1 MQPIEYHYKN
11 SVLFAIVQF
20 HSPCERL
27 RIASMSWND
36 NGNNG
41 SRDPWGNRNDAPDID
56 EAIKKFKALV
66 GSFLGG
72 GGDSGSGSG
81 KKQSFKKMIPTA
93 LMVIALLYG
102 AFGIYTV
109 DAQEEAVVLRFGKY
123 DMTKGPG
130 IHWNPPFIDNRFI
143 VNTERLYTH
152 TTNSSILTKDE
163 NIVNVEVAVQY
174 KKSNPVFYLLE
185 AASPEDSIAQ
195 ASESALRHVVGSNSM
210 DDVLTTGREQIA
222 IDVRG
227 RLQDRLDAYQT
238 GIEVVTVSIRESRP
252 PDAVKAA
259 FDDVVKAREDEVTL
273 RNEAETYANEVV
285 PIARGAAK
293 RAIQDAEGYKAK
305 VIAEAQG
312 EATRFNQLLREYNKA
327 PSVTRKRLYIDALQS
342 VMSNSTKVM
351 IDVKDGNNIMYL
363 PLDQIAAAS
372 IGRSNSDVQNNVLP
386 ENLSGSG
393 IQNLTDQ
400 VIEEIRKRQERR

>member
-1 MQPIEYHYKN
+1 
-11 SVLFAIVQF
+11 
-20 HSPCERL
+20 
-27 RIASMSWND
+27 MSWND

-41 SRDPWGNRNDAPDID
+41 SRDPWGNKNDAPDID
-56 EAIKKFKALV
+56 EAIKKFKSLV

-72 GGDSGSGSG
+72 SGGSGDSSGSSP
-81 KKQSFKKMIPTA
+81 SFRKILP
-93 LMVIALLYG
+93 IALVVLIVLYS
-102 AFGIYTV
+102 ALGIYTV
-109 DAQEEAVVLRFGKY
+109 DAQEEAVILRFGKY
-123 DMTKGPG
+123 STTKGPG
-130 IHWNPPFIDNRFI
+130 IHWNPPFVDNRFI
-143 VNTERLYTH
+143 VNTEKLFTH

-163 NIVNVEVAVQY
+163 NIVNVETAVQY
-174 KKSNPVFYLLE
+174 KRSNPVFYLLE

-210 DDVLTTGREQIA
+210 DNVLTTGREQIA
-222 IDVRG
+222 IDVRK
-227 RLQDRLDAYQT
+227 RLQERLNAYFT

-305 VIAEAQG
+305 VIAEAEG
-312 EATRFNQLLREYNKA
+312 EATRFDQLLKEYTKA
-327 PSVTRKRLYIDALQS
+327 PNVTRKRLYIDAVQS

-351 IDVKDGNNIMYL
+351 IDVKDGNNIMML
-363 PLDQIAAAS
+363 PLDQVAAAS
-372 IGRSNSDVQNNVLP
+372 IARSNQDSEVQNESNA
-386 ENLSGSG
+386 LSGPA

>member
-1 MQPIEYHYKN
+1 
-11 SVLFAIVQF
+11 
-20 HSPCERL
+20 
-27 RIASMSWND
+27 MSWND
-36 NGNNG
+36 NGKNG

-56 EAIKKFKALV
+56 EAIKKFKSLV
-66 GSFLGG
+66 GSFVGGSG
-72 GGDSGSGSG
+72 GGDSSGSSP
-81 KKQSFKKMIPTA
+81 SFKKILPSA
-93 LMVIALLYG
+93 LVILIVLYSAL
-102 AFGIYTV
+102 GIYTV
-109 DAQEEAVVLRFGKY
+109 DAQEEAVILRFGKY
-123 DMTKGPG
+123 STTKGPG

-143 VNTERLYTH
+143 VNTEKLFTH

-163 NIVNVEVAVQY
+163 NIVNVETAVQY
-174 KKSNPVFYLLE
+174 KRSNPVFYLLE

-210 DDVLTTGREQIA
+210 DSVLTTGREQIA
-222 IDVRG
+222 IDVRK
-227 RLQDRLDAYQT
+227 RLQERLNAYFT

-252 PDAVKAA
+252 PEAVREA

-305 VIAEAQG
+305 VIAEAEG
-312 EATRFNQLLREYNKA
+312 EATRFDQLLKEYSKA
-327 PSVTRKRLYIDALQS
+327 PDVTRKRLYIDAVQS

-351 IDVKDGNNIMYL
+351 IDVKDGNNIMML
-363 PLDQIAAAS
+363 PLDQVAAAS
-372 IGRSNSDVQNNVLP
+372 IARSNQNTEVESDSGS
-386 ENLSGSG
+386 LSGKA

>member
-1 MQPIEYHYKN
+1 
-11 SVLFAIVQF
+11 
-20 HSPCERL
+20 
-27 RIASMSWND
+27 MSWND
-36 NGNNG
+36 NGKNG

-56 EAIKKFKALV
+56 EAIKKFKSLV
-66 GSFLGG
+66 GSFVGGSG
-72 GGDSGSGSG
+72 GGDSSGSSP
-81 KKQSFKKMIPTA
+81 SFKKILPSA
-93 LMVIALLYG
+93 LVILIVLYSAL
-102 AFGIYTV
+102 GIYTV
-109 DAQEEAVVLRFGKY
+109 DAQEEAVILRFGKY
-123 DMTKGPG
+123 STTKGPG

-143 VNTERLYTH
+143 VNTEKLFTH

-163 NIVNVEVAVQY
+163 NIVNVETAVQY
-174 KKSNPVFYLLE
+174 KRSNPVFYLLE

-210 DDVLTTGREQIA
+210 DSVLTTGREQIA
-222 IDVRG
+222 IDVRK
-227 RLQDRLDAYQT
+227 RLQERLNAYFT

-252 PDAVKAA
+252 PEAVREA

-305 VIAEAQG
+305 VIAEAEG
-312 EATRFNQLLREYNKA
+312 EATRFDQLLKEYSKA
-327 PSVTRKRLYIDALQS
+327 PDVTRKRLYIDAVQS

-351 IDVKDGNNIMYL
+351 IDVKDGNNIMML
-363 PLDQIAAAS
+363 PLDQVAAAS
-372 IGRSNSDVQNNVLP
+372 IARSNQDTEAQPDSGT
-386 ENLSGSG
+386 LSGTA

>member
-1 MQPIEYHYKN
+1 
-11 SVLFAIVQF
+11 
-20 HSPCERL
+20 
-27 RIASMSWND
+27 MSWND

-41 SRDPWGNRNDAPDID
+41 SRDPWGNKNDAPDID
-56 EAIKKFKALV
+56 EAIKKFKSLV
-66 GSFLGG
+66 ASFLGG
-72 GGDSGSGSG
+72 SGGSGDSSGSSP
-81 KKQSFKKMIPTA
+81 SFKKILPTA
-93 LMVIALLYG
+93 LVVLIVLYSAL
-102 AFGIYTV
+102 GIYTV
-109 DAQEEAVVLRFGKY
+109 DAQEEAVILRFGKY
-123 DMTKGPG
+123 STTKGPG
-130 IHWNPPFIDNRFI
+130 IHWNPPFVDNRFI
-143 VNTERLYTH
+143 VNTEKLFTH

-163 NIVNVEVAVQY
+163 NIVNVETAVQY
-174 KKSNPVFYLLE
+174 KRSNPVFYLLE

-210 DDVLTTGREQIA
+210 DNVLTTGREQIA
-222 IDVRG
+222 IDVRK
-227 RLQDRLDAYQT
+227 RLQERLNAYFT

-305 VIAEAQG
+305 VIAEAEG
-312 EATRFNQLLREYNKA
+312 EATRFDQLLKEYTKA
-327 PSVTRKRLYIDALQS
+327 PNVTRKRLYIDAVQS

-351 IDVKDGNNIMYL
+351 IDVKDGNNIMML
-363 PLDQIAAAS
+363 PLDQVAAAS
-372 IGRSNSDVQNNVLP
+372 IARSNQDSDVQNDSNA
-386 ENLSGSG
+386 LSGPA

>member
-1 MQPIEYHYKN
+1 
-11 SVLFAIVQF
+11 
-20 HSPCERL
+20 
-27 RIASMSWND
+27 MSWND
-36 NGNNG
+36 NGKNG
-41 SRDPWGNRNDAPDID
+41 SRDPWGNKNDAPDID
-56 EAIKKFKALV
+56 EAIKKFKSLI
-66 GSFLGG
+66 GSFVGGSG
-72 GGDSGSGSG
+72 GGDSSGSSP
-81 KKQSFKKMIPTA
+81 SFKKILPTA
-93 LMVIALLYG
+93 LVVLIVLYSAL
-102 AFGIYTV
+102 GIYTV
-109 DAQEEAVVLRFGKY
+109 DAQEEAVILRFGKY
-123 DMTKGPG
+123 STTKGPG

-143 VNTERLYTH
+143 VNTEKLFTH

-163 NIVNVEVAVQY
+163 NIVNVETAVQY
-174 KKSNPVFYLLE
+174 KRSNPVFYLLE

-210 DDVLTTGREQIA
+210 DNVLTTGREQIA
-222 IDVRG
+222 IDVRK
-227 RLQDRLDAYQT
+227 RLQERLNSYFT

-252 PDAVKAA
+252 PEAVREA

-305 VIAEAQG
+305 VIAEAEG
-312 EATRFNQLLREYNKA
+312 EATRFDQLLKEYSKA
-327 PSVTRKRLYIDALQS
+327 PDVTRKRLYIDAVQS

-351 IDVKDGNNIMYL
+351 IDVKDGNNIMML
-363 PLDQIAAAS
+363 PLDQVAAAS
-372 IGRSNSDVQNNVLP
+372 IARSNQNTEV
-386 ENLSGSG
+386 ETDSGALSGTA

>member
-1 MQPIEYHYKN
+1 
-11 SVLFAIVQF
+11 
-20 HSPCERL
+20 
-27 RIASMSWND
+27 MSWND

-41 SRDPWGNRNDAPDID
+41 SRDPWGNKNDAPDID
-56 EAIKKFKALV
+56 EAIKKFKSLV

-72 GGDSGSGSG
+72 SGGSGDSSGSSP
-81 KKQSFKKMIPTA
+81 SFKKILPTA
-93 LMVIALLYG
+93 LVVLIVLYSAL
-102 AFGIYTV
+102 GIYTV
-109 DAQEEAVVLRFGKY
+109 DAQEEAVILRFGKY
-123 DMTKGPG
+123 STTKGPG
-130 IHWNPPFIDNRFI
+130 IHWNPPFVDNRFI
-143 VNTERLYTH
+143 VNTEKLFTH

-163 NIVNVEVAVQY
+163 NIVNVETAVQY
-174 KKSNPVFYLLE
+174 KRSNPVFYLLE

-210 DDVLTTGREQIA
+210 DNVLTTGREQIA
-222 IDVRG
+222 IDVRK
-227 RLQDRLDAYQT
+227 RLQERLNAYYT

-305 VIAEAQG
+305 VIAEAEG
-312 EATRFNQLLREYNKA
+312 EATRFDQLLKEYTKA
-327 PSVTRKRLYIDALQS
+327 PNVTRKRLYIDAVQS

-351 IDVKDGNNIMYL
+351 IDVKDGNNIMML
-363 PLDQIAAAS
+363 PLDQVAAAS
-372 IGRSNSDVQNNVLP
+372 IARSNQDSDVQNDSNA
-386 ENLSGSG
+386 LSGPA

>member
-1 MQPIEYHYKN
+1 
-11 SVLFAIVQF
+11 
-20 HSPCERL
+20 
-27 RIASMSWND
+27 MSWND
-36 NGNNG
+36 NGKNG
-41 SRDPWGNRNDAPDID
+41 SRDPWGNKNDAPDID
-56 EAIKKFKALV
+56 EAIKKFKSLI
-66 GSFLGG
+66 GSFVGGSG
-72 GGDSGSGSG
+72 GGDSSGSSP
-81 KKQSFKKMIPTA
+81 SFKKILPTA
-93 LMVIALLYG
+93 LVVLIVLYSAL
-102 AFGIYTV
+102 GIYTV
-109 DAQEEAVVLRFGKY
+109 DAQEEAVILRFGKY
-123 DMTKGPG
+123 STTKGPG

-143 VNTERLYTH
+143 VNTEKLFTH

-163 NIVNVEVAVQY
+163 NIVNVETAVQY
-174 KKSNPVFYLLE
+174 KRSNPVFYLLE

-210 DDVLTTGREQIA
+210 DNVLTTGREQIA
-222 IDVRG
+222 IDVRK
-227 RLQDRLDAYQT
+227 RLQERLNAYFT

-252 PDAVKAA
+252 PEAVKEA

-305 VIAEAQG
+305 VIAEAEG
-312 EATRFNQLLREYNKA
+312 EATRFDQLLKEYSKA
-327 PSVTRKRLYIDALQS
+327 PDVTRKRLYIDAVQS

-351 IDVKDGNNIMYL
+351 IDVKDGNNIMML
-363 PLDQIAAAS
+363 PLDQVAAAS
-372 IGRSNSDVQNNVLP
+372 IARSNQNTEVESDSGA
-386 ENLSGSG
+386 LSGTA

>member
-1 MQPIEYHYKN
+1 
-11 SVLFAIVQF
+11 
-20 HSPCERL
+20 
-27 RIASMSWND
+27 MSWND
-36 NGNNG
+36 NGKNG
-41 SRDPWGNRNDAPDID
+41 SRDPWGNKNDAPDID
-56 EAIKKFKALV
+56 EAIKKFKSLI
-66 GSFLGG
+66 GSFVGGSG
-72 GGDSGSGSG
+72 GGDSSGSSP
-81 KKQSFKKMIPTA
+81 SFKKILPTA
-93 LMVIALLYG
+93 LVVLIVLYSAL
-102 AFGIYTV
+102 GIYTV
-109 DAQEEAVVLRFGKY
+109 DAQEEAVILRFGKY
-123 DMTKGPG
+123 STTKGPG

-143 VNTERLYTH
+143 VNTEKLFTH

-163 NIVNVEVAVQY
+163 NIVNVETAVQY
-174 KKSNPVFYLLE
+174 KRSNPVFYLLE

-210 DDVLTTGREQIA
+210 DNVLTTGREQIA
-222 IDVRG
+222 IDVRK
-227 RLQDRLDAYQT
+227 RLQERLNAYFT

-252 PDAVKAA
+252 PEAVREA

-305 VIAEAQG
+305 VIAEAEG
-312 EATRFNQLLREYNKA
+312 EATRFDQLLKEYSKA
-327 PSVTRKRLYIDALQS
+327 PDVTRKRLYIDAVQS

-351 IDVKDGNNIMYL
+351 IDVKDGNNILML
-363 PLDQIAAAS
+363 PLDQVAAAS
-372 IGRSNSDVQNNVLP
+372 IARSNQNTEV
-386 ENLSGSG
+386 ETDSGALSGTA

>member
-1 MQPIEYHYKN
+1 
-11 SVLFAIVQF
+11 
-20 HSPCERL
+20 
-27 RIASMSWND
+27 MSWND
-36 NGNNG
+36 NGKNG
-41 SRDPWGNRNDAPDID
+41 SRDPWGNKNDAPDID
-56 EAIKKFKALV
+56 EAIKKFKSLI
-66 GSFLGG
+66 GSFVGGSG
-72 GGDSGSGSG
+72 GGDSSGSSP
-81 KKQSFKKMIPTA
+81 SFKKILPSA
-93 LMVIALLYG
+93 LVVLIVLYSAL
-102 AFGIYTV
+102 GIYTV
-109 DAQEEAVVLRFGKY
+109 DAQEEAVILRFGKY
-123 DMTKGPG
+123 STTKGPG

-143 VNTERLYTH
+143 VNTEKLFTH

-163 NIVNVEVAVQY
+163 NIVNVETAVQY
-174 KKSNPVFYLLE
+174 KRSNPVFYLLE

-210 DDVLTTGREQIA
+210 DNVLTTGREQIA
-222 IDVRG
+222 IDVRK
-227 RLQDRLDAYQT
+227 RLQERLNAYFT

-252 PDAVKAA
+252 PEAVREA

-305 VIAEAQG
+305 VIAEAEG
-312 EATRFNQLLREYNKA
+312 EATRFDQLLKEYSKA
-327 PSVTRKRLYIDALQS
+327 PDVTRKRLYIDAVQS

-351 IDVKDGNNIMYL
+351 IDVKDGNNIMML
-363 PLDQIAAAS
+363 PLDQVAAAS
-372 IGRSNSDVQNNVLP
+372 IARSNQNTEV
-386 ENLSGSG
+386 ENDSGALSGTA

>member
-1 MQPIEYHYKN
+1 
-11 SVLFAIVQF
+11 
-20 HSPCERL
+20 
-27 RIASMSWND
+27 MSWND
-36 NGNNG
+36 NGKNG
-41 SRDPWGNRNDAPDID
+41 SRDPWGNKNDAPDID
-56 EAIKKFKALV
+56 EAIKKFKSLI
-66 GSFLGG
+66 GSFVGGSG
-72 GGDSGSGSG
+72 GGDSSGSSP
-81 KKQSFKKMIPTA
+81 SFKKILPTA
-93 LMVIALLYG
+93 LVILIVLYSAL
-102 AFGIYTV
+102 GIYTV
-109 DAQEEAVVLRFGKY
+109 DAQEEAVILRFGKY
-123 DMTKGPG
+123 STTKGPG

-143 VNTERLYTH
+143 VNTEKLFTH

-163 NIVNVEVAVQY
+163 NIVNVETAVQY
-174 KKSNPVFYLLE
+174 KRSNPVFYLLE

-210 DDVLTTGREQIA
+210 DNVLTTGREQIA
-222 IDVRG
+222 IDVRK
-227 RLQDRLDAYQT
+227 RLQERLNAYFT

-252 PDAVKAA
+252 PEAVREA

-305 VIAEAQG
+305 VIAEAEG
-312 EATRFNQLLREYNKA
+312 EATRFDQLLKEYSKA
-327 PSVTRKRLYIDALQS
+327 PDVTRKRLYIDAVQS

-351 IDVKDGNNIMYL
+351 IDVKDGNNIMML
-363 PLDQIAAAS
+363 PLDQVAAAS
-372 IGRSNSDVQNNVLP
+372 IARSNQNTEV
-386 ENLSGSG
+386 ETDSGALSGNA

>member
-1 MQPIEYHYKN
+1 
-11 SVLFAIVQF
+11 
-20 HSPCERL
+20 
-27 RIASMSWND
+27 MSWND
-36 NGNNG
+36 NGKNG
-41 SRDPWGNRNDAPDID
+41 SRDPWGNKNDAPDID
-56 EAIKKFKALV
+56 EAIKKFKSLI
-66 GSFLGG
+66 GSFVGGSG
-72 GGDSGSGSG
+72 GGDSSGSSP
-81 KKQSFKKMIPTA
+81 SFKKILPTA
-93 LMVIALLYG
+93 LVVLVVLYSAL
-102 AFGIYTV
+102 GIYTV
-109 DAQEEAVVLRFGKY
+109 DAQEEAVILRFGKY
-123 DMTKGPG
+123 STTKGPG

-143 VNTERLYTH
+143 VNTEKLFTH

-163 NIVNVEVAVQY
+163 NIVNVETAVQY
-174 KKSNPVFYLLE
+174 KRSNPVFYLLE

-210 DDVLTTGREQIA
+210 DNVLTTGREQIA
-222 IDVRG
+222 IDVRK
-227 RLQDRLDAYQT
+227 RLQERLNAYFT

-252 PDAVKAA
+252 PEAVREA

-305 VIAEAQG
+305 VIAEAEG
-312 EATRFNQLLREYNKA
+312 EATRFDQLLKEYSKA
-327 PSVTRKRLYIDALQS
+327 PDVTRKRLYIDAVQS

-351 IDVKDGNNIMYL
+351 IDVKDGNNIMML
-363 PLDQIAAAS
+363 PLDQVAAAS
-372 IGRSNSDVQNNVLP
+372 IARSNQNTEV
-386 ENLSGSG
+386 ENDSGALSGTA

>member
-1 MQPIEYHYKN
+1 
-11 SVLFAIVQF
+11 
-20 HSPCERL
+20 
-27 RIASMSWND
+27 MSWND

-41 SRDPWGNRNDAPDID
+41 SRDPWGNKNDAPDID
-56 EAIKKFKALV
+56 EAIKKFKSLV

-72 GGDSGSGSG
+72 SGGSGDSSGSSPSL
-81 KKQSFKKMIPTA
+81 KKILPTA
-93 LMVIALLYG
+93 LVVLIVLYSAL
-102 AFGIYTV
+102 GIYTV
-109 DAQEEAVVLRFGKY
+109 DAQEEAVILRFGKY
-123 DMTKGPG
+123 STTKGPG
-130 IHWNPPFIDNRFI
+130 IHWNPPFVDNRFI
-143 VNTERLYTH
+143 VNTEKLFTH

-163 NIVNVEVAVQY
+163 NIVNVETAVQY
-174 KKSNPVFYLLE
+174 KRSNPVFYLLE

-210 DDVLTTGREQIA
+210 DNVLTTGREQIA
-222 IDVRG
+222 IDVRK
-227 RLQDRLDAYQT
+227 RLQERLNAYFT

-305 VIAEAQG
+305 VIAEAEG
-312 EATRFNQLLREYNKA
+312 EATRFDQLLKEYTKA
-327 PSVTRKRLYIDALQS
+327 PNVTRKRLYIDAVQS

-351 IDVKDGNNIMYL
+351 IDVKDGNNIMML
-363 PLDQIAAAS
+363 PLDQVAAAS
-372 IGRSNSDVQNNVLP
+372 IARSNQDSEVQNDSNA
-386 ENLSGSG
+386 LSGPA

>member
-1 MQPIEYHYKN
+1 
-11 SVLFAIVQF
+11 
-20 HSPCERL
+20 
-27 RIASMSWND
+27 MSWND

-41 SRDPWGNRNDAPDID
+41 SRDPWGNKNDAPDID
-56 EAIKKFKALV
+56 EAIKKFKSLV

-72 GGDSGSGSG
+72 SGGSGDSSGSSP
-81 KKQSFKKMIPTA
+81 SFKKILPTA
-93 LMVIALLYG
+93 LVVLIVLYSAL
-102 AFGIYTV
+102 GIYTV
-109 DAQEEAVVLRFGKY
+109 DAQEEAVILRFGKY
-123 DMTKGPG
+123 STTKGPG
-130 IHWNPPFIDNRFI
+130 IHWNPPFVDNRFI
-143 VNTERLYTH
+143 VNTEKLFTH

-163 NIVNVEVAVQY
+163 NIVNVETAVQY
-174 KKSNPVFYLLE
+174 KRSNPVFYLLE

-210 DDVLTTGREQIA
+210 DNVLTTGREQIA
-222 IDVRG
+222 IDVRK
-227 RLQDRLDAYQT
+227 RLQERLNAYYT

-305 VIAEAQG
+305 VIAEAEG
-312 EATRFNQLLREYNKA
+312 EATRFDQLLKEYTKA
-327 PSVTRKRLYIDALQS
+327 PNVTRKRLYIDAVQS

-351 IDVKDGNNIMYL
+351 IDVKDGNNIMML
-363 PLDQIAAAS
+363 PLDQVAAAS
-372 IGRSNSDVQNNVLP
+372 IARSNQDSEVQNDSNA
-386 ENLSGSG
+386 LSGPA

>member
-1 MQPIEYHYKN
+1 
-11 SVLFAIVQF
+11 
-20 HSPCERL
+20 
-27 RIASMSWND
+27 MSWND
-36 NGNNG
+36 NGKNG

-56 EAIKKFKALV
+56 EAIKRFKSLV
-66 GSFLGG
+66 GSFVGGSG
-72 GGDSGSGSG
+72 GGDSSGSSP
-81 KKQSFKKMIPTA
+81 SFKKILPSA
-93 LMVIALLYG
+93 LVILIVLYSAL
-102 AFGIYTV
+102 GIYTV
-109 DAQEEAVVLRFGKY
+109 DAQEEAVILRFGKY
-123 DMTKGPG
+123 STTKGPG

-143 VNTERLYTH
+143 VNTEKLFTH

-163 NIVNVEVAVQY
+163 NIVNVETAVQY
-174 KKSNPVFYLLE
+174 KRSNPVFYLLE

-210 DDVLTTGREQIA
+210 DSVLTTGREQIA
-222 IDVRG
+222 IDVRK
-227 RLQDRLDAYQT
+227 RLQERLNAYFT

-252 PDAVKAA
+252 PEAVREA

-305 VIAEAQG
+305 VIAEAEG
-312 EATRFNQLLREYNKA
+312 EATRFDQLLKEYSKA
-327 PSVTRKRLYIDALQS
+327 PDVTRKRLYIDAVQS

-351 IDVKDGNNIMYL
+351 IDVKDGNNIMML
-363 PLDQIAAAS
+363 PLDQVAAAS
-372 IGRSNSDVQNNVLP
+372 IARSNQDTEAQSD
-386 ENLSGSG
+386 SGTLTG
-393 IQNLTDQ
+393 TAIQNLTDQ

>member
-1 MQPIEYHYKN
+1 
-11 SVLFAIVQF
+11 
-20 HSPCERL
+20 
-27 RIASMSWND
+27 MSWND
-36 NGNNG
+36 NGKNG
-41 SRDPWGNRNDAPDID
+41 SRDPWGNKKDAPDID
-56 EAIKKFKALV
+56 EAIKKFKSLI
-66 GSFLGG
+66 GSFVGGSGG
-72 GGDSGSGSG
+72 GGPSGSSP
-81 KKQSFKKMIPTA
+81 SFKKILPSA
-93 LMVIALLYG
+93 LVVLIVLYSAL
-102 AFGIYTV
+102 GIYTV
-109 DAQEEAVVLRFGKY
+109 DAQEEAVILRFGKY
-123 DMTKGPG
+123 STTKGPG

-143 VNTERLYTH
+143 VNTEKLFTH

-163 NIVNVEVAVQY
+163 NIVNVETAVQY
-174 KKSNPVFYLLE
+174 KRSNPVFYLLE

-210 DDVLTTGREQIA
+210 DNVLTTGREQIA
-222 IDVRG
+222 IDVRK
-227 RLQDRLDAYQT
+227 RLQERLNAYFT

-252 PDAVKAA
+252 PEAVKEA

-305 VIAEAQG
+305 VIAEAEG
-312 EATRFNQLLREYNKA
+312 EATRFDQLLKEYSKA
-327 PSVTRKRLYIDALQS
+327 PDVTRKRLYIDAVQS

-351 IDVKDGNNIMYL
+351 IDVKDGNNIMML
-363 PLDQIAAAS
+363 PLDQVAAAS
-372 IGRSNSDVQNNVLP
+372 IARSNQNTEV
-386 ENLSGSG
+386 ETDSGALSGTA

>member
-1 MQPIEYHYKN
+1 
-11 SVLFAIVQF
+11 
-20 HSPCERL
+20 
-27 RIASMSWND
+27 MSWND

-41 SRDPWGNRNDAPDID
+41 SRDPWGNKNDAPDID
-56 EAIKKFKALV
+56 EAIKKFKSLV

-72 GGDSGSGSG
+72 SGGSGDSSGSSP
-81 KKQSFKKMIPTA
+81 SFKKILPTA
-93 LMVIALLYG
+93 LVVLIVLYSAL
-102 AFGIYTV
+102 GIYTV
-109 DAQEEAVVLRFGKY
+109 DAQEEAVILRFGKY
-123 DMTKGPG
+123 STTKGPG
-130 IHWNPPFIDNRFI
+130 IHWNPPFVDNRFI
-143 VNTERLYTH
+143 VNTEKLFTH

-163 NIVNVEVAVQY
+163 NIVNVETAVQY
-174 KKSNPVFYLLE
+174 KRSNPVFYLLE

-210 DDVLTTGREQIA
+210 DNVLTTGREQIA
-222 IDVRG
+222 IDVRK
-227 RLQDRLDAYQT
+227 RLQERLNAYFT

-305 VIAEAQG
+305 VIAEAEG
-312 EATRFNQLLREYNKA
+312 EATRFDQLLKEYTKA
-327 PSVTRKRLYIDALQS
+327 PNVTRKRLYIDAVQS

-351 IDVKDGNNIMYL
+351 IDVKDGNNIMML
-363 PLDQIAAAS
+363 PLDQVAAAS
-372 IGRSNSDVQNNVLP
+372 IARSNQDSEVQNDPNA
-386 ENLSGSG
+386 LSGPA

>member
-1 MQPIEYHYKN
+1 
-11 SVLFAIVQF
+11 
-20 HSPCERL
+20 
-27 RIASMSWND
+27 MSWND
-36 NGNNG
+36 NGKNG
-41 SRDPWGNRNDAPDID
+41 SRDPWGNKNDAPDID
-56 EAIKKFKALV
+56 EAIKKFKSLI
-66 GSFLGG
+66 GSFVGGSG
-72 GGDSGSGSG
+72 GGDSSGSSP
-81 KKQSFKKMIPTA
+81 SFKKILPTA
-93 LMVIALLYG
+93 LVVLIVLYSAL
-102 AFGIYTV
+102 GIYTV
-109 DAQEEAVVLRFGKY
+109 DAQEEAVILRFGKY
-123 DMTKGPG
+123 STTKGPG

-143 VNTERLYTH
+143 VNTEKLFTH

-163 NIVNVEVAVQY
+163 NIVNVETAVQY
-174 KKSNPVFYLLE
+174 KRSNPVFYLLE

-210 DDVLTTGREQIA
+210 DNVLTTGREQIA
-222 IDVRG
+222 IDVRK
-227 RLQDRLDAYQT
+227 RLQERLNAYFT

-252 PDAVKAA
+252 PEAVKEA

-305 VIAEAQG
+305 VIAEAEG
-312 EATRFNQLLREYNKA
+312 EATRFDQLLKEYSKA
-327 PSVTRKRLYIDALQS
+327 PDVTRKRLYIDAVQS

-351 IDVKDGNNIMYL
+351 IDVKDGNNIMML
-363 PLDQIAAAS
+363 PLDQVAAAS
-372 IGRSNSDVQNNVLP
+372 IARSNQNTEV
-386 ENLSGSG
+386 ENDSGALSGTA

>member
-1 MQPIEYHYKN
+1 
-11 SVLFAIVQF
+11 
-20 HSPCERL
+20 
-27 RIASMSWND
+27 MSWND
-36 NGNNG
+36 NGKNG
-41 SRDPWGNRNDAPDID
+41 SRDPWGNKNDAPDID
-56 EAIKKFKALV
+56 EAIKKFKSLI
-66 GSFLGG
+66 GSFVGGSG
-72 GGDSGSGSG
+72 GGDSSGSSP
-81 KKQSFKKMIPTA
+81 SFKKILPTA
-93 LMVIALLYG
+93 LVVLIVLYSAL
-102 AFGIYTV
+102 GIYTV
-109 DAQEEAVVLRFGKY
+109 DAQEEAVILRFGKY
-123 DMTKGPG
+123 STTKGPG

-143 VNTERLYTH
+143 VNTEKLFTH

-163 NIVNVEVAVQY
+163 NIVNVETAVQY
-174 KKSNPVFYLLE
+174 KRSNPVFYLLE

-210 DDVLTTGREQIA
+210 DNVLTTGREQIA
-222 IDVRG
+222 IDVRK
-227 RLQDRLDAYQT
+227 RLQERLNAYFT

-252 PDAVKAA
+252 PEAVKEA

-305 VIAEAQG
+305 VIAEAEG
-312 EATRFNQLLREYNKA
+312 EATRFDQLLKEYSKA
-327 PSVTRKRLYIDALQS
+327 PDVTRKRLYIDAVQS

-351 IDVKDGNNIMYL
+351 IDVKDGNNIMML
-363 PLDQIAAAS
+363 PLDQVAAAS
-372 IGRSNSDVQNNVLP
+372 IARSNQNTEV
-386 ENLSGSG
+386 ETDSGALSGTA

>member
-1 MQPIEYHYKN
+1 
-11 SVLFAIVQF
+11 
-20 HSPCERL
+20 
-27 RIASMSWND
+27 MSWND
-36 NGNNG
+36 NGRNG
-41 SRDPWGNRNDAPDID
+41 SRDPWGNKNDAPDID
-56 EAIKKFKALV
+56 EAIKKFKSLV
-66 GSFLGG
+66 GSFVGGSG
-72 GGDSGSGSG
+72 GGDSSGSSP
-81 KKQSFKKMIPTA
+81 SFKKILPTA
-93 LMVIALLYG
+93 LVILIVLYSAL
-102 AFGIYTV
+102 GIYTV
-109 DAQEEAVVLRFGKY
+109 DAQEEAVILRFGKY
-123 DMTKGPG
+123 STTKGPG

-143 VNTERLYTH
+143 VNTEKLFTH

-163 NIVNVEVAVQY
+163 NIVNVETAVQY
-174 KKSNPVFYLLE
+174 KRSNPVFYLLE

-210 DDVLTTGREQIA
+210 DNVLTTGREQIA
-222 IDVRG
+222 IDVRK
-227 RLQDRLDAYQT
+227 RLQERLNAYFT

-252 PDAVKAA
+252 PEAVREA

-305 VIAEAQG
+305 VIAEAEG
-312 EATRFNQLLREYNKA
+312 EATRFDQLLKEYSKA
-327 PSVTRKRLYIDALQS
+327 PDVTRKRLYIDAVQS

-351 IDVKDGNNIMYL
+351 IDVKDGNNIMML
-363 PLDQIAAAS
+363 PLDQVAAAS
-372 IGRSNSDVQNNVLP
+372 IARSNQNTEVESDSGA
-386 ENLSGSG
+386 LSGTA

>member
-1 MQPIEYHYKN
+1 
-11 SVLFAIVQF
+11 
-20 HSPCERL
+20 
-27 RIASMSWND
+27 MSWND

-41 SRDPWGNRNDAPDID
+41 SRDPWGNKNDAPDID
-56 EAIKKFKALV
+56 EAIKKFKSLV

-72 GGDSGSGSG
+72 SGGSGDSSGSSS
-81 KKQSFKKMIPTA
+81 SFKKILPTA
-93 LMVIALLYG
+93 LVVLIVLYSAL
-102 AFGIYTV
+102 GIYTV
-109 DAQEEAVVLRFGKY
+109 DAQEEAVILRFGKY
-123 DMTKGPG
+123 STTKGPG
-130 IHWNPPFIDNRFI
+130 IHWNPPFVDNRFI
-143 VNTERLYTH
+143 VNTEKLFTH

-163 NIVNVEVAVQY
+163 NIVNVETAVQY
-174 KKSNPVFYLLE
+174 KRSNPVFYLLE

-210 DDVLTTGREQIA
+210 DNVLTTGREQIA
-222 IDVRG
+222 IDVRK
-227 RLQDRLDAYQT
+227 RLQERLNAYYT

-305 VIAEAQG
+305 VIAEAEG
-312 EATRFNQLLREYNKA
+312 EATRFDQLLKEYTKA
-327 PSVTRKRLYIDALQS
+327 PNVTRKRLYIDAVQS

-351 IDVKDGNNIMYL
+351 IDVKDGNNIMML
-363 PLDQIAAAS
+363 PLDQVAAAS
-372 IGRSNSDVQNNVLP
+372 IARSNQDSEVQNDSNA
-386 ENLSGSG
+386 LSGPA

>member
-1 MQPIEYHYKN
+1 
-11 SVLFAIVQF
+11 
-20 HSPCERL
+20 
-27 RIASMSWND
+27 MSWND
-36 NGNNG
+36 NGKNG

-56 EAIKKFKALV
+56 EAIKKFKSLV

-72 GGDSGSGSG
+72 SGGGDSSGSSP
-81 KKQSFKKMIPTA
+81 SFKKILPSA
-93 LMVIALLYG
+93 LVILIVLYSAL
-102 AFGIYTV
+102 GIYTV
-109 DAQEEAVVLRFGKY
+109 DAQEAAVILRFGKY
-123 DMTKGPG
+123 STTKGPG

-143 VNTERLYTH
+143 VNTEKLFTH

-163 NIVNVEVAVQY
+163 NIVNVETAVQY
-174 KKSNPVFYLLE
+174 KRSNPVFYLLE

-210 DDVLTTGREQIA
+210 DSVLTTGREQIA
-222 IDVRG
+222 IDVRK
-227 RLQDRLDAYQT
+227 RLQERLNAYFT

-252 PDAVKAA
+252 PEAVREA

-305 VIAEAQG
+305 VIAEAEG
-312 EATRFNQLLREYNKA
+312 EATRFDQLLKEYSKA
-327 PSVTRKRLYIDALQS
+327 PDVTRKRLYIDAVQS

-351 IDVKDGNNIMYL
+351 IDVKDGNNIMML
-363 PLDQIAAAS
+363 PLDQVAAAS
-372 IGRSNSDVQNNVLP
+372 IARSNQDTDAQSDSGP
-386 ENLSGSG
+386 LSGTA

>member
-1 MQPIEYHYKN
+1 
-11 SVLFAIVQF
+11 
-20 HSPCERL
+20 
-27 RIASMSWND
+27 MSWND

-41 SRDPWGNRNDAPDID
+41 SRDPWGNKNDAPDID
-56 EAIKKFKALV
+56 EAIKKFKSLV

-72 GGDSGSGSG
+72 SGGSGDSSGSSP
-81 KKQSFKKMIPTA
+81 SFKKILPTA
-93 LMVIALLYG
+93 LVVLIVLYSAL
-102 AFGIYTV
+102 GIYTV
-109 DAQEEAVVLRFGKY
+109 DAQEEAVILRFGKY
-123 DMTKGPG
+123 STTKGPG
-130 IHWNPPFIDNRFI
+130 IHWNPPFVDNRFI
-143 VNTERLYTH
+143 VNTEKLFTH

-163 NIVNVEVAVQY
+163 NIVNVETAVQY
-174 KKSNPVFYLLE
+174 KRSNPVFYLLE

-210 DDVLTTGREQIA
+210 DNVLTTGREQIA
-222 IDVRG
+222 IDVRK
-227 RLQDRLDAYQT
+227 RLQERLNAYFT

-305 VIAEAQG
+305 VIAEAEG
-312 EATRFNQLLREYNKA
+312 EATRFDQLLKEYTKA
-327 PSVTRKRLYIDALQS
+327 PNVTRKRLYIDAVQS

-351 IDVKDGNNIMYL
+351 IDVKDGNNIMML
-363 PLDQIAAAS
+363 PLDQVAAAS
-372 IGRSNSDVQNNVLP
+372 IARSNQDSEVQNESNA
-386 ENLSGSG
+386 LSGPA

>member
-1 MQPIEYHYKN
+1 
-11 SVLFAIVQF
+11 
-20 HSPCERL
+20 
-27 RIASMSWND
+27 MSWND

-41 SRDPWGNRNDAPDID
+41 SRDPWGNKNDAPDID
-56 EAIKKFKALV
+56 EAIKKFKSLV

-72 GGDSGSGSG
+72 SGGSGDSSGSSP
-81 KKQSFKKMIPTA
+81 SFKKILPTA
-93 LMVIALLYG
+93 LVVLIVLYSAL
-102 AFGIYTV
+102 GIYTV
-109 DAQEEAVVLRFGKY
+109 DAQEEAVILRFGKY
-123 DMTKGPG
+123 STTKGPG

-143 VNTERLYTH
+143 VNTEKLFTH

-163 NIVNVEVAVQY
+163 NIVNVETAVQY
-174 KKSNPVFYLLE
+174 KRSNPVFYLLE

-210 DDVLTTGREQIA
+210 DNVLTTGREQIA
-222 IDVRG
+222 IDVRK
-227 RLQDRLDAYQT
+227 RLQERLNAYYT

-305 VIAEAQG
+305 VIAEAEG
-312 EATRFNQLLREYNKA
+312 EATRFDQLLKEYTKA
-327 PSVTRKRLYIDALQS
+327 PNVTRKRLYIDAVQS

-351 IDVKDGNNIMYL
+351 IDVKDGNNIMML
-363 PLDQIAAAS
+363 PLDQVAAAS
-372 IGRSNSDVQNNVLP
+372 IARSNQDSEVQNESNA
-386 ENLSGSG
+386 LSGPA

>member
-1 MQPIEYHYKN
+1 
-11 SVLFAIVQF
+11 
-20 HSPCERL
+20 
-27 RIASMSWND
+27 MSWND
-36 NGNNG
+36 NGKNG
-41 SRDPWGNRNDAPDID
+41 SRDPWGNKNDAPDID
-56 EAIKKFKALV
+56 EAIKKFKSLV
-66 GSFLGG
+66 GSFVGGSG
-72 GGDSGSGSG
+72 GGDSSGSSP
-81 KKQSFKKMIPTA
+81 SFKKILPTA
-93 LMVIALLYG
+93 LVILIVLYSAL
-102 AFGIYTV
+102 GIYTV
-109 DAQEEAVVLRFGKY
+109 DAQEEAVILRFGKY
-123 DMTKGPG
+123 STTKGPG

-143 VNTERLYTH
+143 VNTEKLFTH

-163 NIVNVEVAVQY
+163 NIVNVETAVQY
-174 KKSNPVFYLLE
+174 KRSNPVFYLLE

-210 DDVLTTGREQIA
+210 DNVLTTGREQIA
-222 IDVRG
+222 IDVRR
-227 RLQDRLDAYQT
+227 RLQERLNAYFT

-252 PDAVKAA
+252 PEAVREA

-305 VIAEAQG
+305 VIAEAEG
-312 EATRFNQLLREYNKA
+312 EATRFDQLLKEYSKA
-327 PSVTRKRLYIDALQS
+327 PDVTRKRLYIDAVQS

-351 IDVKDGNNIMYL
+351 IDVKDGNNIMML
-363 PLDQIAAAS
+363 PLDQVAAAS
-372 IGRSNSDVQNNVLP
+372 IARSNQNTEV
-386 ENLSGSG
+386 ETDSGALSGTA

>member
-1 MQPIEYHYKN
+1 
-11 SVLFAIVQF
+11 
-20 HSPCERL
+20 
-27 RIASMSWND
+27 
-36 NGNNG
+36 
-41 SRDPWGNRNDAPDID
+41 
-56 EAIKKFKALV
+56 
-66 GSFLGG
+66 
-72 GGDSGSGSG
+72 
-81 KKQSFKKMIPTA
+81 
-93 LMVIALLYG
+93 
-102 AFGIYTV
+102 
-109 DAQEEAVVLRFGKY
+109 VVLRFGTY
-123 DMTKGPG
+123 STTKGPG

-143 VNTERLYTH
+143 VNTEKLFTH

-163 NIVNVEVAVQY
+163 NIVNVETAVQY
-174 KKSNPVFYLLE
+174 KRSNPVFYLLE

-210 DDVLTTGREQIA
+210 DNVLTTGREQIA
-222 IDVRG
+222 IDVRK
-227 RLQDRLDAYQT
+227 RLQERLDAYFT

-252 PDAVKAA
+252 PDAVKEA

-305 VIAEAQG
+305 VIAEAEG
-312 EATRFNQLLREYNKA
+312 EALRFDQLLNEYAKA
-327 PSVTRKRLYIDALQS
+327 PDVTRKRLYIDAVQS

-351 IDVKDGNNIMYL
+351 IDVKDGNNIMML
-363 PLDQIAAAS
+363 PLDQVAAAS
-372 IGRSNSDVQNNVLP
+372 IARSNQNSEVQNDSNA
-386 ENLSGSG
+386 LSGNA

>member
-1 MQPIEYHYKN
+1 
-11 SVLFAIVQF
+11 
-20 HSPCERL
+20 
-27 RIASMSWND
+27 MSWND
-36 NGNNG
+36 NGKNG
-41 SRDPWGNRNDAPDID
+41 SRDPWGNKNDAPDID
-56 EAIKKFKALV
+56 EAIKKFKSLI
-66 GSFLGG
+66 GSFVGGSG
-72 GGDSGSGSG
+72 GGDSSGSSP
-81 KKQSFKKMIPTA
+81 SFKKILPTA
-93 LMVIALLYG
+93 LVILIVLYSAL
-102 AFGIYTV
+102 GIYTV
-109 DAQEEAVVLRFGKY
+109 DAQEEAVILRFGKY
-123 DMTKGPG
+123 STTKGPG

-143 VNTERLYTH
+143 VNTEKLFTH

-163 NIVNVEVAVQY
+163 NIVNVETAVQY
-174 KKSNPVFYLLE
+174 KRSNPVFYLLE

-210 DDVLTTGREQIA
+210 DNVLTTGREQIA
-222 IDVRG
+222 IDVRK
-227 RLQDRLDAYQT
+227 RLQERLNAYFT

-252 PDAVKAA
+252 PEAVREA

-305 VIAEAQG
+305 VIAEAEG
-312 EATRFNQLLREYNKA
+312 EATRFDQLLREYSKA
-327 PSVTRKRLYIDALQS
+327 PDVTRKRLYIDAVQS

-351 IDVKDGNNIMYL
+351 IDVKDGNNIMML
-363 PLDQIAAAS
+363 PLDQVAAAS
-372 IGRSNSDVQNNVLP
+372 IARSNQNTEV
-386 ENLSGSG
+386 ETDSGALSGTA